1 MENEAMETKSVLS
14 KIQLELK
21 APKGQYNSFGK
32 YYYRSCE
39 DILEALKPLL
49 DKYSSTV
56 TVSDDIVLVGDRIY
70 VKATATFICGEE
82 RFVVTG
88 FAREARERKG
98 QDESQITGTASS
110 YARKYALNGLFL
122 IDDNKDADTNESRIE
137 REERAAQAS
146 KMTFS
151 KEQIDEMKKWNDGTF
166 TAEELAKF
174 KSGLKQG
181 DTDKKFNAMK
191 AEYERRKS
199 GTPKPEDEKGAS
211 EAFDLF

>member
-1 MENEAMETKSVLS
+1 MGKLVE
-14 KIQLELK
+14 IQEELK
-21 APKGQYNSFGK
+21 APKNQFNKFGN
-32 YYYRSCE
+32 YAYRSCE
-39 DILEALKPLL
+39 DIVEAVKPLL
-49 DKYSSTV
+49 KKHDADLFL
-56 TVSDDIVLVGDRIY
+56 SDEIEVKGDRYY
-70 VKATATFICGEE
+70 VKATATFKCGDE
-82 RFVVTG
+82 VVIATAS
-88 FAREARERKG
+88 AREPESRKG
-98 QDESQITGTASS
+98 MDESQITGTASS

-191 AEYERRKS
+191 AEYERRNS

>member
-1 MENEAMETKSVLS
+1 METKSVLS

-39 DILEALKPLL
+39 DILESLKPLL

-88 FAREARERKG
+88 FAREAQERKG
-98 QDESQITGTASS
+98 QDDSQITGSASS

-122 IDDNKDADTNESRIE
+122 IDDNKDADTNELRNE
-137 REERAAQAS
+137 QNARAKQAS
-146 KMTFS
+146 NSFT
-151 KEQIDEMKKWNDGTF
+151 KEQIEEMKKWNDGTF
-166 TAEELAKF
+166 TADELAKF
-174 KSGLKQG
+174 KASVKGG
-181 DTDKKFNAMK
+181 DAETKFTSMQR
-191 AEYERRKS
+191 EYNRRKA
-199 GTPKPEDEKGAS
+199 GTPSAEEENGAS
-211 EAFDLF
+211 EAFDLY